1 MHMKTNSVFIFCT
14 SISFHVGHIDFGI
27 HLGQWRFSSPVL
39 MFVSVVFPIWK
50 GLLLIV
56 KYLGDHR
63 GLLAVFE
70 TGKALSFRIPFALE
84 EVLMLA

>member
-1 MHMKTNSVFIFCT
+1 VEICFEPS
-14 SISFHVGHIDFGI
+14 
-27 HLGQWRFSSPVL
+27 QWRFSNPVL

-70 TGKALSFRIPFALE
+70 MGKALIF
-84 EVLMLA
+84 